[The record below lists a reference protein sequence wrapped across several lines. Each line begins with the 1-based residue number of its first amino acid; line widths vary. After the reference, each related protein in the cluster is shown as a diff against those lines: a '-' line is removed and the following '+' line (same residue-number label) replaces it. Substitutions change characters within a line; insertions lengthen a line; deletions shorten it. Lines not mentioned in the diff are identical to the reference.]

1 MAKKQER
8 QQNKRAQTEYASVH
22 SSPAGDMNLEDFI
35 RAALQTGR
43 MPAGDSG
50 RLLQKKKAAKRR
62 PRKGGK

>member
-8 QQNKRAQTEYASVH
+8 QKNKGAQNESGAVTNL
-22 SSPAGDMNLEDFI
+22 PADGVKLEDFI

-43 MPAGDSG
+43 MPVGDS
-50 RLLQKKKAAKRR
+50 RPSTQKKKAAKRE